1 MNIITQDEIDALV
14 DGELNDT
21 YRYDLLQRIEQ
32 EPEQW
37 RRVALAFLEAQ
48 SIQTALRT
56 PSKEIAPPKVIQPAA
71 PPTTVRNRFSWRD
84 FAILACSML
93 ASLLLGYVFAHHQA
107 GVIEPTPSNLAVATA
122 PQSPTIQ
129 PASTQQPLML
139 ARSLSPEAKL
149 ELEKQGFLVQ
159 ELPRLVHV
167 EVQGRSGRVYYHQVT
182 LRYFSKVTIL

>member
-32 EPEQW
+32 EPAQW

-56 PSKEIAPPKVIQPAA
+56 PSKEIAPLKLIQPAA
-71 PPTTVRNRFSWRD
+71 PKIAVSNPFSWRD
-84 FAILACSML
+84 FAILACCML
-93 ASLLLGYVFAHHQA
+93 ASLFLGYAFAHHQA

-129 PASTQQPLML
+129 SASTQQPVML

-159 ELPRLVHV
+159 EQPRLVHV
-167 EVQGRSGRVYYHQVT
+167 EVQGRSVPVYYHQVT
-182 LRYFSKVTIL
+182 LRYVGKRTVL